1 MRISVILG
9 HPDPGSFNHAIAEA
23 AVDALEK
30 NGHLVSY
37 HDLYREGFD
46 PILPGPEIP
55 RGGAVDLAVQSH
67 CDEIAGAEGIV
78 IVHPNWWGQPPAI
91 LKGWVDRVMRPG
103 VAYEFLEGDGG
114 EGVPVGLLKARS
126 ALIFNTS
133 NTPERRER
141 EAFGDPLEDL
151 WKRCVFGLCGV
162 SDVRRRTFSVVV
174 TSTPEERRSWLVEV
188 GDIVGSLYPPD
199 VEGGAFGRPAPGQD
213 PRSRGSEDIASVR
226 IRVVLGDITEM
237 EVDAIVNA
245 ANPTLLGGGGVDGAI
260 HKAAGPRLLEECR
273 TLGGCPPGEARIT
286 GGYDLPAK
294 MVIHTVG
301 PVWHGGRQGEDE
313 ILAKAYRSCLSLADE
328 RGAKTIAFPAIST
341 GAYGFPVERAAR
353 IAVGEIRDFMEKNGA
368 IEKVMLV
375 CFSERAKGS
384 YLKALDQRR

>member
-1 MRISVILG
+1 MRISIIIG
-9 HPDPGSFNHAIAEA
+9 HPDPDSFNHAIAEVSA
-23 AVDALEK
+23 DALEE

-55 RGGAVDLAVQSH
+55 RGGAVDPAVESH
-67 CDEIAGAEGIV
+67 CAEIAGADGII

-103 VAYEFLEGDGG
+103 IAYEFLEADGG

-133 NTPERRER
+133 NTPERREM
-141 EAFGDPLEDL
+141 EAFGDPLDDL

-174 TSTPEERRSWLVEV
+174 TSTQEERRAWLMEVE
-188 GDIVGSLYPPD
+188 DIVGSLYHP
-199 VEGGAFGRPAPGQD
+199 ETGGEPLRQPAPGKD
-213 PRSRGSEDIASVR
+213 PPPMGSRGVACGR
-226 IRVVLGDITEM
+226 IWVALGDITEM

-245 ANPTLLGGGGVDGAI
+245 ANPSLLGGGGVDGAI
-260 HKAAGPRLLEECR
+260 HEAAGPRLLEECR

-286 GGYDLPAK
+286 KGYRLPAK
-294 MVIHTVG
+294 FVIHTVG
-301 PVWHGGRQGEDE
+301 PVWHGGGRGEDE
-313 ILAKAYRSCLSLADE
+313 ILAKAYRSSLSLAAE
-328 RGAKTIAFPAIST
+328 RGIKTIAFPAISA
-341 GAYGFPVERAAR
+341 GAYGFPVERAAGV
-353 IAVGEIRDFMEKNGA
+353 AVGEIKRFLETNDTVED
-368 IEKVMLV
+368 VTLV
-375 CFSERAKGS
+375 CFSERARGC
-384 YLKALDQRR
+384 YREALEEMG

>member
-9 HPDPGSFNHAIAEA
+9 HPDPDSFNHAIAEVA
-23 AVDALEK
+23 ADSLEE

-55 RGGAVDLAVQSH
+55 RGGAVDPAVESH
-67 CDEIAGAEGIV
+67 CDEIAGADGIV

-103 VAYEFLEGDGG
+103 VAYEFLEADGG

-133 NTPERRER
+133 NTPERREM
-141 EAFGDPLEDL
+141 EAFGDPLDDL

-174 TSTPEERRSWLVEV
+174 TSTPEERRAWLMEVE
-188 GDIVGSLYPPD
+188 DIVGSLYPP
-199 VEGGAFGRPAPGQD
+199 EAGGEPLRQPAPGKD
-213 PRSRGSEDIASVR
+213 PWRTGSRGCAGGR
-226 IRVVLGDITEM
+226 IRVLLGDITEM

-245 ANPTLLGGGGVDGAI
+245 ANPSLLGGGGVDGAI
-260 HKAAGPRLLEECR
+260 HEAAGPRLLEECR

-286 GGYDLPAK
+286 KGYRLPAK
-294 MVIHTVG
+294 FVIHTVG

-313 ILAKAYRSCLSLADE
+313 LLAKAYRSCLSLADE
-328 RGAKTIAFPAIST
+328 RGAKTIAFPSIST

-353 IAVGEIRDFMEKNGA
+353 VAVGEIRDFLDKNGA

-375 CFSERAKGS
+375 CFSEMAKGC
-384 YLKALDQRR
+384 YLRALDQRR

>member
-1 MRISVILG
+1 MRISVIIG

-37 HDLYREGFD
+37 HDLYREEFD
-46 PILPGPEIP
+46 PILTGPEIP
-55 RGGAVDLAVQSH
+55 RGGAVDPAVESH
-67 CDEIAGAEGIV
+67 CAEIAGADGII

-103 VAYEFLEGDGG
+103 VAYQFLEGDGG

-133 NTPERRER
+133 NTPKEREM
-141 EAFGDPLEDL
+141 EAFGDPLDGL

-162 SDVRRRTFSVVV
+162 SEVRRRTFSVVV
-174 TSTPEERRSWLVEV
+174 TSTPEERRAWLVEV
-188 GDIVGSLYPPD
+188 EDIVGSLYPP
-199 VEGGAFGRPAPGQD
+199 ETGGEPLRQPAPGRD
-213 PRSRGSEDIASVR
+213 PPPTGSRGVAGAR
-226 IRVVLGDITEM
+226 IGVVLGDITEM

-260 HKAAGPRLLEECR
+260 HEAAGPRLLEECR

-286 GGYDLPAK
+286 KGYRLPAK
-294 MVIHTVG
+294 FVIHTVG
-301 PVWHGGRQGEDE
+301 PVWHGGGRGEDGL
-313 ILAKAYRSCLSLADE
+313 LARAYSSSLSLAAE
-328 RGAKTIAFPAIST
+328 RGAKTIAFPSIST
-341 GAYGFPVERAAR
+341 GAYGFPLDRAAR
-353 IAVGEIRDFMEKNGA
+353 VAVGEIKRFLETNDT
-368 IEKVMLV
+368 IEDVTIV
-375 CFSERAKGS
+375 CFSE
-384 YLKALDQRR
+384 KARGCYREALEKMG